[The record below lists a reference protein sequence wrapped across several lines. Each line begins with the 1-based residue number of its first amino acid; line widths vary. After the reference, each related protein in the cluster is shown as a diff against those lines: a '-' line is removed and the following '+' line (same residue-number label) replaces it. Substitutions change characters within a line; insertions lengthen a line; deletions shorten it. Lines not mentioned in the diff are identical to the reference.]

1 MYPTRALSLF
11 KELNELKRIK
21 SNTSNDLSFAEAAF
35 AVAVEYCDPPNSD
48 ESIEQLVIMFLAG
61 SRLGFL
67 NYNNLS
73 SVGLTADQILNIL
86 RETIDSFHVE
96 LDALKL
102 NLELKTSKNLV
113 SFHNP
118 KLRSNELV
126 NGLISQPRAGP
137 TTPGKPR
144 LVLYPV
150 ESHADHCMMVAT
162 YAFLLSP
169 FYGSDPTDSFLIGL
183 FHHLHNL
190 TMPDS
195 GYAGECLLGNHLTKS
210 IESARSLAMSSL
222 SSRTNSKLSC
232 LFKEIEKASSPVAKA
247 FHAADCLDRILQMQY
262 YEKVHN
268 FSVTHAIE
276 ELDLIHDGPVK
287 SFQLDTLKSLG
298 LIS

>member
-1 MYPTRALSLF
+1 MNPTHALSLF

-21 SNTSNDLSFAEAAF
+21 SNTSNGLSFAETAF
-35 AVAVEYCDPPNSD
+35 AVAVEYCDPPNSNK
-48 ESIEQLVIMFLAG
+48 SIEQLVAMFLAG

-73 SVGLTADQILNIL
+73 SVGLTADQILNIV
-86 RETIDSFHVE
+86 RKTIDSFHVE
-96 LDALKL
+96 LDALKITL
-102 NLELKTSKNLV
+102 ILDTSNSLV
-113 SFHNP
+113 SFDVP

-144 LVLYPV
+144 VVLYPV
-150 ESHADHCMMVAT
+150 ESHADHCMMVAA

-190 TMPDS
+190 TLPDS

-232 LFKEIEKASSPVAKA
+232 LFKEIEEASSPVAKA
-247 FHAADCLDRILQMQY
+247 FHAADCLDRVLQMQY
-262 YEKVHN
+262 YETAHS

-287 SFQLDTLKSLG
+287 SFQLDTLKSFG

>member
-1 MYPTRALSLF
+1 MHPTHALSLF

-21 SNTSNDLSFAEAAF
+21 SNTSNGLSFAEAAF

-48 ESIEQLVIMFLAG
+48 KSIEQLVTMFLAG

-73 SVGLTADQILNIL
+73 TVGLTADQILHIV
-86 RETIDSFHVE
+86 RETIYSFDVE
-96 LDALKL
+96 LDALKI
-102 NLELKTSKNLV
+102 NLGTMTTKNLV
-113 SFHNP
+113 SFGDP
-118 KLRSNELV
+118 KLHSNELV

-137 TTPGKPR
+137 TTPGKSR
-144 LVLYPV
+144 VVLYPV
-150 ESHADHCMMVAT
+150 ESHADHCMMVAA

-190 TMPDS
+190 ILPDS

-210 IESARSLAMSSL
+210 IESARSLAMTSL
-222 SSRTNSKLSC
+222 STRTSSKLSC

-247 FHAADCLDRILQMQY
+247 FHAADCLDRVLQMQY
-262 YEKVHN
+262 YETAHS

-287 SFQLDTLKSLG
+287 SFQLDTLKSFG

>member
-1 MYPTRALSLF
+1 
-11 KELNELKRIK
+11 
-21 SNTSNDLSFAEAAF
+21 
-35 AVAVEYCDPPNSD
+35 
-48 ESIEQLVIMFLAG
+48 MFLAG

-73 SVGLTADQILNIL
+73 SVGLTADQILNIF
-86 RETIDSFHVE
+86 RETIDSFQVE
-96 LDALKL
+96 LDALKI
-102 NLELKTSKNLV
+102 NLRLETSNSLV
-113 SFHNP
+113 SFDVP
-118 KLRSNELV
+118 KLRLNELV

-144 LVLYPV
+144 VVLYPV

-190 TMPDS
+190 TLPDS

-222 SSRTNSKLSC
+222 SSRTNSKISC
-232 LFKEIEKASSPVAKA
+232 LFKEIEEASSPVAKA
-247 FHAADCLDRILQMQY
+247 FHAADCLDRVLQMQY
-262 YEKVHN
+262 YETAHS

-287 SFQLDTLKSLG
+287 SFQLDTLKSFG

>member
-1 MYPTRALSLF
+1 MHPTHALSLF

-21 SNTSNDLSFAEAAF
+21 SNTSNGLSFAEAAF
-35 AVAVEYCDPPNSD
+35 AVAVEYCDPPKSD
-48 ESIEQLVIMFLAG
+48 KSIEQLVTMFLAG

-73 SVGLTADQILNIL
+73 SVGLTADQILNIF
-86 RETIDSFHVE
+86 RETIDSFQVE
-96 LDALKL
+96 LDALKI
-102 NLELKTSKNLV
+102 NLRLETSNSLV
-113 SFHNP
+113 SFDVP
-118 KLRSNELV
+118 KLRANELV

-144 LVLYPV
+144 VVLYPV
-150 ESHADHCMMVAT
+150 ESHADHCMMVAA

-190 TMPDS
+190 ILPDS

-210 IESARSLAMSSL
+210 IESARSLAMTSL
-222 SSRTNSKLSC
+222 STRTSSKLSC
-232 LFKEIEKASSPVAKA
+232 IFKEIEKASSPVAKA
-247 FHAADCLDRILQMQY
+247 FHAADCLDRVLQMQY
-262 YEKVHN
+262 YEKAHN

-287 SFQLDTLKSLG
+287 SFQLDTLKSFG